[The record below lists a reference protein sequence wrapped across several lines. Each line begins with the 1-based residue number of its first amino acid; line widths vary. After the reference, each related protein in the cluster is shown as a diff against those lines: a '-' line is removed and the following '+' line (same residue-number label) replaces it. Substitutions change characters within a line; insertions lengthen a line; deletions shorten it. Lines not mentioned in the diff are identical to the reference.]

1 MIKSKIE
8 KKELAIIDINNKQMK
23 VITTIDSTLLCGV
36 LDFSGRKY
44 YVDIEGFNKFS
55 VFDKRFSFINTDD
68 KYPSYLHNYKRFS
81 LLEFLFNFNS
91 SNITYVFK
99 NNNEYDLRK
108 TNVDIYHNYHEIVK
122 GKYKIIE
129 YIQGHYIE
137 LGIDS
142 YVMKNPLWKVL
153 NENNE
158 EELLMY
164 CEKDTLTKICDKSY
178 KCLLDYELKHQGKK
192 LTFYIHQ
199 NGYICCAIGLYI
211 HQIITGCYGNDKG
224 TKEISVDHKDQN
236 PLNNSFDNLHI
247 ATRQEQEKNTKGIME
262 GTKRARN
269 HNAKILP
276 EGITSD
282 MFLKYVIYYHEWL
295 NKDETKFR
303 EYFKIEKHPKLDK
316 IWIGTKSNKVPIL
329 EKLRVANKVVEDLKN
344 NIYPANIK
352 ENDVLPKYI
361 TIKVERGKPH
371 LIFDKKDN
379 DGNRLNL
386 RMVLQPDYVLEKYL
400 EVFIKKIKE
409 KYDLII

>member
-199 NGYICCAIGLYI
+199 
-211 HQIITGCYGNDKG
+211 IITGCYGNDKG

-262 GTKRARN
+262 CTKRARN